1 MRTELEELHRER
13 SSAKVVVT
21 RLKSVLQSAL
31 SDNQV
36 RGTCH
41 RYGQTVH
48 YRATRDDQLP
58 LSIMA
63 NLAYYG

>member
-41 RYGQTVH
+41 RYV
-48 YRATRDDQLP
+48 R
-58 LSIMA
+58 LSIIEPQGTI
-63 NLAYYG
+63 N